1 VAEKAE
7 DPRDVSP
14 VRLGHLETKTE
25 AKGSDKKPPAKK
37 KGDEPEPQVVNPF
50 QIIQRGEDT
59 VDAEDQVTFAD
70 FSPNVRPADAP
81 DPVEALP
88 KGESAPAPA
97 PSSESSEKTVQQTSD
112 TSAPT
117 PASKD
122 DGKPSPSESSK
133 QTSSSDQ
140 KTG

>member
-1 VAEKAE
+1 LHLAESVDWQRVRKAVQSASRKSE
-7 DPRDVSP
+7 
-14 VRLGHLETKTE
+14 LK
-25 AKGSDKKPPAKK
+25 
-37 KGDEPEPQVVNPF
+37 
-50 QIIQRGEDT
+50 RGEDT